1 MGRFDMT
8 SRYDG
13 TLRLTKSE
21 LYNELLDEAGP
32 DAADSGM
39 DYDLVKSKFRNSDG
53 NGLEQKLE
61 QIGFDIWE
69 IAGDNPQEKFRA
81 LQLLKLLYSIEK
93 DAGPGK
99 SRYIYRKH
107 LPNRL

>member
-39 DYDLVKSKFRNSDG
+39 DYDLVKSKFLQFR
-53 NGLEQKLE
+53 
-61 QIGFDIWE
+61 WE
-69 IAGDNPQEKFRA
+69 WLGTETGTD
-81 LQLLKLLYSIEK
+81 
-93 DAGPGK
+93 
-99 SRYIYRKH
+99 
-107 LPNRL
+107 RL